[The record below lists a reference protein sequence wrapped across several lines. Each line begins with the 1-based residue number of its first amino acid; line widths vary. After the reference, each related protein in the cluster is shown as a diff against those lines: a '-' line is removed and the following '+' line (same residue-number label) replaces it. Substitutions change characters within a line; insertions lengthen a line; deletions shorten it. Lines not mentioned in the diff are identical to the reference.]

1 MGRRRVSV
9 LMHLVVTVAIAYAI
23 MCWLDQ
29 RSIRKDQR
37 RRERQLEREL
47 SELERH
53 DGDQPWP

>member
-1 MGRRRVSV
+1 
-9 LMHLVVTVAIAYAI
+9 MHLVITVAIAYVI

-47 SELERH
+47 AELERC
-53 DGDQPWP
+53 DGDEPWL